1 MADGADTRVNLA
13 ALKRVDPYAV
23 EIVETGTQVAIYK
36 FNSQSNEWEKTDV
49 EGTLFLYA
57 RSGDPR
63 HGFVV
68 MNRLSTENLVEPITR
83 DLEIQLQAPFLLY
96 KNAKL
101 SITGVWFYEESECTR
116 IAQKLEALVK
126 EETERRRP
134 NLVQEKSNVDIMSLL
149 TKAGQEYEQVVKH
162 FIFMKGKPMSA
173 SNSVDVVRPTALRPT
188 SNGGNSQSTPLSVAD
203 LKRKGK
209 QKINLN
215 NCTSS
220 QKNTS
225 GTPPRHTG
233 LHFQLPPQGLSE
245 RPDSLPWTF
254 RFPFSLLFTFS
265 LFFLLV
271 SFLFLLFTIF
281 LVFVPTLVLAI
292 IFCLLQYRERER
304 LRRRRS
310 RLRDRFFS
318 RLRDLFRRSFD
329 FDRERVRLRER
340 ERDLFLRSRDLERE
354 RRRREREDDRTSY
367 LLLQQLLYDV
377 TTSSKFVTVSHD
389 YYLRFCMP
397 RVRKIIHMLLRR
409 SKTTALGKRQTNAG
423 KSMEIQHAASGRERL
438 RCCRR
443 ENSTSPLTQII
454 SNYFLETS
462 STLKPSTELFISPVE
477 LLDVSNV

>member
-149 TKAGQEYEQVVKH
+149 TKAGQEYEQ
-162 FIFMKGKPMSA
+162 KGKPMSA

-245 RPDSLPWTF
+245 RPDSLPCCCNNYF
-254 RFPFSLLFTFS
+254 MMLSPNCLLF
-265 LFFLLV
+265 
-271 SFLFLLFTIF
+271 SFKAGTTDSCSTNSIIAITSFT
-281 LVFVPTLVLAI
+281 
-292 IFCLLQYRERER
+292 EG
-304 LRRRRS
+304 S
-310 RLRDRFFS
+310 RLMATTVRRISSNRRPSVEAGSKGQFLMVVCPVIWNRSTFYKKDVECQIQSFS
-318 RLRDLFRRSFD
+318 AAIEHQKTFD
-329 FDRERVRLRER
+329 
-340 ERDLFLRSRDLERE
+340 
-354 RRRREREDDRTSY
+354 
-367 LLLQQLLYDV
+367 
-377 TTSSKFVTVSHD
+377 
-389 YYLRFCMP
+389 
-397 RVRKIIHMLLRR
+397 
-409 SKTTALGKRQTNAG
+409 
-423 KSMEIQHAASGRERL
+423 
-438 RCCRR
+438 
-443 ENSTSPLTQII
+443 SPCLNWI
-454 SNYFLETS
+454 
-462 STLKPSTELFISPVE
+462 
-477 LLDVSNV
+477 